1 MWGVLSSGQWNA
13 RNPGRKR
20 VGGRAAGD
28 KMWRVEEAEE
38 GPALRVGWPPW
49 GQGEQR
55 LEDPQVKNFL
65 TVFQSCQTGVG
76 RGGL

>member
-1 MWGVLSSGQWNA
+1 
-13 RNPGRKR
+13 
-20 VGGRAAGD
+20 
-28 KMWRVEEAEE
+28 MWRVEEAEE
-38 GPALRVGWPPW
+38 GPALRVAWPPW